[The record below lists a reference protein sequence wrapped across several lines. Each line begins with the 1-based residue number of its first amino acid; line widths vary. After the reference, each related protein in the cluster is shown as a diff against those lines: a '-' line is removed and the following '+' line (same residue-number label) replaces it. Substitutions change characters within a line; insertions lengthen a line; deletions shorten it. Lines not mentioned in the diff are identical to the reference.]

1 MTRLLLIRHGETD
14 WNVAGRWQGQTDVPL
29 NARGRAQAVALVT
42 PLAGTPLTAIYSS
55 DLSRARETAEIL
67 ARSTGLSVQVDPRLR
82 EIDLGEWEGQLAT
95 DIQTRYADLL
105 AQRRANPFS
114 VSPPGGETAASALA
128 RARAALKDIV
138 QRHAQGSVALISH
151 GFLLALLRLHY
162 TGQSVS
168 QLWTLIPPNC
178 EPVELSIESSGQC

>member
-29 NARGRAQAVALVT
+29 NARGRAQAAALVSR
-42 PLAGTPLTAIYSS
+42 LAGTPLAAIYSS

-67 ARSTGLSVQVDPRLR
+67 ARNVGLSVQVDPRLR
-82 EIDLGEWEGQLAT
+82 EIDLGEWEGLLAT
-95 DIQTRYADLL
+95 DIQARYADLL
-105 AQRRANPFS
+105 AQRWIDPFS
-114 VSPPGGETAASALA
+114 VFPPGGETAASALA

-138 QRHAQGSVALISH
+138 QRHAPGPVALISH
-151 GFLLALLRLHY
+151 GFLLALLRLHS

-178 EPVELSIESSGQC
+178 EPVELSV